1 MARLT
6 EKEKEELKKIANSSN
21 LRNDLRKISENRYNP
36 FMIDDK
42 IDLDRLLDFLTE
54 YNYFIN
60 HTPKPFHKILD
71 RKNKF

>member
-6 EKEKEELKKIANSSN
+6 EEEKEELKKIANSSN
-21 LRNDLRKISENRYNP
+21 LRNDLKKISENRYNP
-36 FMIDDK
+36 FMIDGK
-42 IDLDRLLDFLTE
+42 IDLNRLLTFLTE

-60 HTPKPFHKILD
+60 HTPKPFCKILD